1 MLIAKPN
8 KPKPAANSVMVSTTL
23 MAAKMYGNFDFIF
36 SENIGNSHT
45 NMYDENTMSMAKKIS
60 PQTGVFQATSMMG
73 ELAIPTM
80 SSALAG
86 VGMPIKEWC

>member
-8 KPKPAANSVMVSTTL
+8 SPNPVANSAMVSSKLLT
-23 MAAKMYGNFDFIF
+23 AKMYGNFDFIF

-45 NMYDENTMSMAKKIS
+45 NMYDENTMSMARKIS
-60 PQTGVFQATSMMG
+60 PQTGVFQATSIMG